1 MAEHTAGQRDPRS
14 IAEITND
21 LLSNAQEVLR
31 DEVRL
36 AKVEITDELKSAARA
51 TAMLAAGVVMALF
64 AFGMLLFAITWA
76 LDSWL
81 PQWAAALI
89 VAAAVALIATVLI
102 VIGKN
107 RVSEI
112 NPKPEETVETMK
124 ENVQWV
130 KQPTQ
135 SGMTSKTGVSR

>member
-1 MAEHTAGQRDPRS
+1 MAERTADGRDPRS

-21 LLSNAQEVLR
+21 LLTNAQEVLR

-36 AKVEITDELKSAARA
+36 AKVEIAHELKSAARA
-51 TAMLAAGVVMALF
+51 TAMLAAGAILALF
-64 AFGMLLFAITWA
+64 AFGMLLFAATWA
-76 LDSWL
+76 LDNWL
-81 PQWAAALI
+81 PLWAAALI
-89 VAAAVALIATVLI
+89 VAAAVALVATVLI
-102 VIGKN
+102 VVGKN

-135 SGMTSKTGVSR
+135 SGMTSNTGVGR

>member
-1 MAEHTAGQRDPRS
+1 MAERTADGRDTRS

-21 LLSNAQEVLR
+21 LLTNAQEVLR

-36 AKVEITDELKSAARA
+36 AKVEIAHELKSAARA
-51 TAMLAAGVVMALF
+51 TAMLAAGAILALF
-64 AFGMLLFAITWA
+64 AFGMLLFAATWA
-76 LDSWL
+76 LDNWL
-81 PQWAAALI
+81 PLWAAALI
-89 VAAAVALIATVLI
+89 VAAAVALVATVLI
-102 VIGKN
+102 VVGKN

-135 SGMTSKTGVSR
+135 SGMTSNTGVGR

>member
-1 MAEHTAGQRDPRS
+1 
-14 IAEITND
+14 
-21 LLSNAQEVLR
+21 
-31 DEVRL
+31 
-36 AKVEITDELKSAARA
+36 
-51 TAMLAAGVVMALF
+51 MLAAGVVMALF